1 MVKSI
6 SSAWPYC
13 YMYVYITSKKCK
25 EITILLQYQIY
36 TRLTIRN
43 NVVKCRTSDITKTQ
57 NQKGKVFFDISLILY
72 RIPRWVKCVSVFIWI
87 CTYFLIGFHLE
98 LWSMWISRIFN
109 KCRSFF
115 SPFKIKIGRIWKIFK
130 TLTGKYVWVIRLKS
144 TSSSN
149 AF

>member
-6 SSAWPYC
+6 SSAWRYC

-36 TRLTIRN
+36 TRLTMRN

-57 NQKGKVFFDISLILY
+57 NQKGKVFIFDISLILY
-72 RIPRWVKCVSVFIWI
+72 RIPRWVKCVLVFIWI
-87 CTYFLIGFHLE
+87 CTYLLIVFYLE
-98 LWSMWISRIFN
+98 LWSIWI
-109 KCRSFF
+109 CRSFF
-115 SPFKIKIGRIWKIFK
+115 SFFFKIKIGRIWKLFK
-130 TLTGKYVWVIRLKS
+130 TLTGKYIWVIRLKS

>member
-13 YMYVYITSKKCK
+13 YMYVCITSEKCK

-36 TRLTIRN
+36 TRLTMRN
-43 NVVKCRTSDITKTQ
+43 NVVKCRASDITKTQ

-87 CTYFLIGFHLE
+87 CTYLLIVFYLE
-98 LWSMWISRIFN
+98 LWSIWERILRFW
-109 KCRSFF
+109 
-115 SPFKIKIGRIWKIFK
+115 IKIVRIWKIFQ

>member
-13 YMYVYITSKKCK
+13 YMYVYITSEKCK

-36 TRLTIRN
+36 TRLTMRN

-57 NQKGKVFFDISLILY
+57 NQKGKVFFDISLILC
-72 RIPRWVKCVSVFIWI
+72 RVPRWVECVSIFIWI
-87 CTYFLIGFHLE
+87 CTYLLIVFYLE
-98 LWSMWISRIFN
+98 LWSIWILILRFE
-109 KCRSFF
+109 
-115 SPFKIKIGRIWKIFK
+115 IKIVRIWKIFK